1 MQNNSNYQIMKKLS
15 VAFMLVLATSVTSCK
30 DKDVEEATD
39 TTDTTVVVTPE
50 VDTVQT
56 TTTVEVDTLSTE

>member
-1 MQNNSNYQIMKKLS
+1 MKKLVLS
-15 VAFMLVLATSVTSCK
+15 VAFMLVLATSLTSCK
-30 DKDVEEATD
+30 DKDVEG
-39 TTDTTVVVTPE
+39 TTETADTTVVVNPS